1 MQPVP
6 SKSDSTQPI
15 ARCYY
20 SIWEREIDICYNDYE
35 NSYSIVSD

>member
-1 MQPVP
+1 MQPVL
-6 SKSDSTQPI
+6 SKSASTQPI
-15 ARCYY
+15 ARCY